1 MKSQPLLD
9 CESKLVK
16 SCIAEAVLS
25 TKDINAKCRKCAQ
38 SLLVTVGETIESKKN
53 KSGLSDYINIMIAGL
68 AGTQQMIAATLQA
81 LACVTFHFS
90 GVILLLHS
98 TYFSFWGEYKNATIL
113 NNFSGSLG
121 KETLDFLLTQVC
133 TLLASPTREITIAA
147 VNFII
152 VFTKALPSPQVAL
165 YLEQIVSDICSLVK
179 VNQLIKYPFHFHI
192 INSKNL

>member
-90 GVILLLHS
+90 GAILLLHS
-98 TYFSFWGEYKNATIL
+98 IYCSFSTIL
-113 NNFSGSLG
+113 NIFSGSLG

-165 YLEQIVSDICSLVK
+165 YLEQIVSDIC
-179 VNQLIKYPFHFHI
+179 
-192 INSKNL
+192 